1 MYQQTLTDKHV
12 YDRMIGDS
20 WKDDGFE
27 LVARGEVHPLKLFV
41 NLGESVMIHCV
52 RFQDW
57 YGYVE
62 VGTSSSMFCAMDSTI
77 YTAVEMSIRTN
88 FVFGCRFGSCFMLR
102 TRLRGSCYLHP

>member
-27 LVARGEVHPLKLFV
+27 PVARGEVHPLKLFV
-41 NLGESVMIHCV
+41 NLGESVMIRCV

-62 VGTSSSMFCAMDSTI
+62 VGTSFSMFCAMDSTI

-88 FVFGCRFGSCFMLR
+88 FVFGCRFGSCFTLQ
-102 TRLRGSCYLHP
+102 